1 VVLYLEVIQ
10 ITIQFLLIKI
20 ICLLKIKK
28 LSIKNKKIKK
38 IIHHNLTV
46 NMKIMV
52 NLKIQ
57 QMEPKKINNK

>member
-1 VVLYLEVIQ
+1 MVLYLEVIQ